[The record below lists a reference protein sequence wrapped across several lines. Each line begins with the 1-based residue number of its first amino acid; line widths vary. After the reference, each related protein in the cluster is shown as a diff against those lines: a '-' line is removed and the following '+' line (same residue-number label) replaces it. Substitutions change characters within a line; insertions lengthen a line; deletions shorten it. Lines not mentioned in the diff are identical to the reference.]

1 MCNKINFQQVIQGI
15 WNLWIRT
22 PRIMKKYSSHFK
34 EHKMSGMH
42 SRNLIPSPLEGSVFK
57 TIKTGLGVFYI
68 LPLLLSY
75 LLIKLPIP
83 LNIQSFKEPTYPLL
97 TDQNYKVFNELI
109 HTWVP
114 YVPSLTNR
122 ELCGVLTIKKKFV
135 NNIWQTM
142 LRKIFLFP
150 WNGKVLAVIYV
161 DVCSGLLEGLKYFLK
176 TISWR
181 GAKMAEE

>member
-1 MCNKINFQQVIQGI
+1 
-15 WNLWIRT
+15 
-22 PRIMKKYSSHFK
+22 MKKYSLHFK

-97 TDQNYKVFNELI
+97 TDQNYKVFNYLI
-109 HTWVP
+109 HT
-114 YVPSLTNR
+114 
-122 ELCGVLTIKKKFV
+122 
-135 NNIWQTM
+135 
-142 LRKIFLFP
+142 
-150 WNGKVLAVIYV
+150 
-161 DVCSGLLEGLKYFLK
+161 
-176 TISWR
+176 
-181 GAKMAEE
+181 